1 MGRIT
6 KNKKASL
13 EKIEKGK
20 TYSIDEAA
28 ALVKEITFTKF
39 DASVDIDVRLGV
51 DPRKANQMVR
61 GVVSLP
67 HGTGKEVRVLAMVT
81 PDKVQEATEAGAD
94 FVGLDDYIEKIKGGW
109 TDVDVIITMPPVMGK
124 VGALGRILGPRG
136 LMPNPKSGTVTMEV
150 GKAISEVKQG
160 KIDFKVDKFGIV
172 HTSIGKVSFS
182 PDKIKDNAVEFVNTI
197 VKLKPTAAKGT
208 YIKSI
213 YLSSTMSPGI
223 QVEPK
228 SVAD

>member
-13 EKIEKGK
+13 EKLEKGK
-20 TYSIDEAA
+20 TYTIDEASE
-28 ALVKEITFTKF
+28 LLKEITFTKF

-81 PDKVQEATEAGAD
+81 PDKEQEAKDAGAD
-94 FVGLDDYIEKIKGGW
+94 FVGLDEYIEKIKGGW

-124 VGALGRILGPRG
+124 VGQLGRILGPRG
-136 LMPNPKSGTVTMEV
+136 LMPNPKSGTVTMDV

-172 HTSIGKVSFS
+172 HTSIGKVSFTS
-182 PDKIKDNAVEFVNTI
+182 EKIKDNAVEFINTI
-197 VKLKPTAAKGT
+197 VKLKPVAAKGT

-223 QVEPK
+223 QVETK
-228 SVAD
+228 SVGE

>member
-13 EKIEKGK
+13 EKLEKGK
-20 TYSIDEAA
+20 AYTLDQAVE
-28 ALVKEITFTKF
+28 LVKEITFTKF

-67 HGTGKEVRVLAMVT
+67 HGTGKEVRVLALVT
-81 PDKVQEATEAGAD
+81 PEKMQEATDAGAD

-150 GKAISEVKQG
+150 GKAVSEVKQG

-172 HTSIGKVSFS
+172 HTSIGKVSFT
-182 PDKIKDNAVEFVNTI
+182 PDKIKDNALEFVNTI

-223 QVEPK
+223 QVETK
-228 SVAD
+228 SVVD